1 METERMPST
10 GQGFKTLQD
19 RKQVLW
25 YDPVL
30 ISTFEINLFSPEW
43 LQAEGKLRA
52 TSQGRNAA
60 WFIHHDG
67 VDMVL
72 RHYYR
77 GGLIGRVN
85 KDLFLRQP
93 VGKSR
98 AMAEF
103 SLLSWMYEQDLPV
116 PRPVAAR
123 FSPVGIFY
131 RADILTQTIP
141 ASETLADRL
150 LHAPLDE
157 NTWHSVGEAV
167 AKIHGA
173 GVLHSDLNCRNILI
187 DQSSKIWIIDFDKCE
202 RRGNGDWRDDN
213 LARLHRSFVKE
224 KTKQASLH
232 WEEAD
237 WECFMTGYHK
247 YQKQ

>member
-1 METERMPST
+1 MQNIRSDIKSLKRS
-10 GQGFKTLQD
+10 GQH
-19 RKQVLW
+19 VW
-25 YDPVL
+25 YDPAL
-30 ISTFEINLFSPEW
+30 ISTFEINLFDSEW
-43 LQAEGKLRA
+43 LRREGKLRA

-93 VGKSR
+93 VEKSR

-103 SLLSWMYEQDLPV
+103 SLLLWMYEQDLPV

-167 AKIHGA
+167 AKIHNA

-187 DQSSKIWIIDFDKCE
+187 DQTSKIWIIDFDKCE
-202 RRGNGDWRDDN
+202 RRDDGAWRDDN
-213 LARLHRSFVKE
+213 LARLRRSFVKE

-232 WEEAD
+232 WEDAD
-237 WECFMTGYHK
+237 WEYFMAGYHK

>member
-1 METERMPST
+1 MPNT
-10 GQGFKTLQD
+10 GPSFNTLQD
-19 RKQVLW
+19 GKQVLW
-25 YDPVL
+25 YDPALV
-30 ISTFEINLFSPEW
+30 SSFKPGLFDPEW
-43 LQAEGKLRA
+43 LMAEDKIRA

-60 WFIHHDG
+60 WFLHHNG

-93 VGKSR
+93 VEKSR

-157 NTWHSVGEAV
+157 ETWHSVGEAV
-167 AKIHGA
+167 AKIHDA

-187 DQSSKIWIIDFDKCE
+187 DQTSKIWIIDFDKCE
-202 RRGNGDWRDDN
+202 RRDDGAWRDDN
-213 LARLHRSFVKE
+213 LARLRRSFVKE

-232 WEEAD
+232 WEDAD
-237 WECFMTGYHK
+237 WEDFMAGYHK
-247 YQKQ
+247 RLEQ